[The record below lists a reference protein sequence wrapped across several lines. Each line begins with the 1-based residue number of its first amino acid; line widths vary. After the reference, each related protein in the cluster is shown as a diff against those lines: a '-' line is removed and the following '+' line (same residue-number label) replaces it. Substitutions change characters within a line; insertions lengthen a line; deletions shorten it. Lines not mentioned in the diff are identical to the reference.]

1 MFLVLAGSSTPIE
14 SRSFS
19 CLKVAMDITFNVFE
33 YSADRGDSFGLGDVI
48 LCEKVDDFVFHD
60 HHHVM
65 IECAF
70 VETAVFVDMK
80 NTIRHDAL
88 LKLPSLARSPGLT
101 EYGCLPRSGLK
112 CLTCGKELAVDQV
125 L

>member
-70 VETAVFVDMK
+70 VERSEEHTSELQSRGHLVC
-80 NTIRHDAL
+80 RL
-88 LKLPSLARSPGLT
+88 LLEKINIL
-101 EYGCLPRSGLK
+101 
-112 CLTCGKELAVDQV
+112 VN
-125 L
+125 